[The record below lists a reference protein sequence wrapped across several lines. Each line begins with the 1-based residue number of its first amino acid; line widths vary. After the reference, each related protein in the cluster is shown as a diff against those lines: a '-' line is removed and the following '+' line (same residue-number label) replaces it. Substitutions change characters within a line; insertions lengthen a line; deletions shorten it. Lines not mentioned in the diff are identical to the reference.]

1 MGFLAALHF
10 LTIIPAPLPPVLPD
24 DAWGRS
30 MAYFPLVG
38 FVLGACLLVSNSL
51 LLHVWPPT
59 VVAACVL
66 GLWVVL
72 TGALHLDGIAD
83 CCDGLLVAKTPDER
97 LRILRDTHA
106 GTFAVVGVVILL
118 LIKYAC
124 LVALEI
130 HPGTMNVSLVLAPVL
145 SRWAMVYATVV
156 YPYGRKGHGLGQTFS
171 SHVTRRSLWVSSL
184 MALVLG
190 GLVGG
195 WFGLAALALVWVLTC
210 GVARWAMTR
219 IPGLTG
225 DVYGAINELCETA
238 VLLFA
243 VAVVH

>member
-1 MGFLAALHF
+1 MGFLTALHF
-10 LTIIPAPLPPVLPD
+10 LTIIPAPLPSVLPD
-24 DAWGRS
+24 DTWGKS

-38 FVLGACLLVSNSL
+38 FVLGACLVVGNSV
-51 LLHVWPPT
+51 LLHVWPPA

-72 TGALHLDGIAD
+72 TGALHLDGLAD

-97 LRILRDTHA
+97 LRILRDTHV
-106 GTFAVVGVVILL
+106 GTFAIVGVVILL

-124 LVALEI
+124 LLTLETDV
-130 HPGTMNVSLVLAPVL
+130 GTMNVTLALAPVL

-156 YPYGRKGHGLGQTFS
+156 YPYGRKGHSLGQTFS
-171 SHVTRRSLWVSSL
+171 SHVTRHSLGVSSL
-184 MALVLG
+184 MALALG
-190 GLVGG
+190 ALVGG
-195 WFGLAALALVWVLTC
+195 WFGLAALALVWLLTC

-243 VAVVH
+243 VALV

>member
-1 MGFLAALHF
+1 MGFLTAMHF
-10 LTIIPAPLPPVLPD
+10 LTIIPAPLPSVLPD
-24 DAWGRS
+24 DAWGKS

-38 FVLGACLLVSNSL
+38 FVLGACLVVGNYL
-51 LLHVWPPT
+51 LLHFWPPT
-59 VVAACVL
+59 IVAACVL
-66 GLWVVL
+66 GLWAVL
-72 TGALHLDGIAD
+72 TGALHLDGLAD

-97 LRILRDTHA
+97 LRILRDTHV

-124 LVALEI
+124 LLALETDVR
-130 HPGTMNVSLVLAPVL
+130 TMNVTLALAPVL
-145 SRWAMVYATVV
+145 SRWAMVYATVA
-156 YPYGRKGHGLGQTFS
+156 YPYGRKGHSLGQTFY

-195 WFGLAALALVWVLTC
+195 WLGLAALAFVWALTC
-210 GVARWAMTR
+210 GVARWTMTR

-243 VAVVH
+243 VALV